1 MSPVLKKKRM
11 ENRYLKIIICCV
23 GEIMFYVELSVV
35 SQLHNSHLYGLSF
48 VNVLK
53 VGNVISI
60 YCR

>member
-1 MSPVLKKKRM
+1 
-11 ENRYLKIIICCV
+11 
-23 GEIMFYVELSVV
+23 MFYVELSVV